1 MDEGGVDDGN
11 MAGPHATGQAR
22 DGWSSKNFFEY
33 PLNILREK
41 KMGDR
46 PGELVEYFSSC
57 D

>member
-1 MDEGGVDDGN
+1 MVDEGGVDGN
-11 MAGPHATGQAR
+11 MAGPPSTGQAR

-46 PGELVEYFSSC
+46 PGEW
-57 D
+57 